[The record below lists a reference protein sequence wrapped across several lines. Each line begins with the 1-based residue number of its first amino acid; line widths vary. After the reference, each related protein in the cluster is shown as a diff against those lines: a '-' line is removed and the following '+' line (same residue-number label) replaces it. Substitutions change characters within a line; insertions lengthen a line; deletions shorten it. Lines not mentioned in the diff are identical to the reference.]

1 MDSLFIY
8 QFIKT
13 LHILSAMVILG
24 TGFGTAFY
32 LFVVNRSGSV
42 AAQSVVSHWVCKADF
57 WFTTPCV
64 IFQFFSGLWL
74 TKAMGMPLSATW
86 VWVSLLLFFFAGAC
100 WLPVVVWQLKMRD
113 IAKKSCDDSDTT
125 LPKTYWHYAKKWELL
140 GYPTFIA
147 VVIIVFLMVFKPM

>member
-1 MDSLFIY
+1 MFDITLY

-32 LFVVNRSGSV
+32 LFVVNRSNSV
-42 AAQSVVSHWVCKADF
+42 PAQSVVSYWVCKADF

-74 TKAMGMPLSATW
+74 MQAMKMPLSATW
-86 VWVSLLLFFFAGAC
+86 IWASLALFFFAGMC
-100 WLPVVVWQLKMRD
+100 WLPVVVWQINMRD
-113 IAKKSCDDSDTT
+113 IAKKSCDNGDIA
-125 LPKTYWHYAKKWELL
+125 LPNDYWRLAKKWELA
-140 GYPTFIA
+140 GYPAFLA
-147 VVIIVFLMVFKPM
+147 VIGIVFFMVAKPM

>member
-64 IFQFFSGLWL
+64 IFQPISGIWL
-74 TKAMGMPLSATW
+74 MKQMNMSWSATW
-86 VWVSLLLFFFAGAC
+86 IWASIGLYIFAGAL
-100 WLPVVVWQLKMRD
+100 WLPVVWWQIQMRD
-113 IAKKSCDDSDTT
+113 IAKMEHLKDNKT
-125 LPKTYWHYAKKWELL
+125 LPSRYWKLAKWWELA
-140 GYPTFIA
+140 GYPAFLA
-147 VVIIVFLMVFKPM
+147 VIIILFLMVIKPM